1 MTRTE
6 QLTEPAL
13 NLQLANC
20 KASTGAHTSGEARRG
35 RCKKKRG
42 LQKGKPEQRWPAGKE
57 EAGGLTPR
65 GTSLA
70 GRYLRV
76 VGVGVVVPPGGVQRE
91 DSTSGSQASPQG
103 WPEGHTPTKSLPG
116 PQQLARSPTKVPC
129 NLYALSPT
137 SQHRVPLTSPNKPHA
152 SVLECNVRPSTKRL
166 SGQGQP
172 GWVSQLCD
180 AGCLPCGVLT
190 MDL

>member
-1 MTRTE
+1 MTRTG

-129 NLYALSPT
+129 NLYALSLT
-137 SQHRVPLTSPNKPHA
+137 SQHRVPLTSPNKLAQVCWNAMSDQVQSA
-152 SVLECNVRPSTKRL
+152 SLDK
-166 SGQGQP
+166 
-172 GWVSQLCD
+172 VSLDGLANCVTQVVFPV
-180 AGCLPCGVLT
+180 GS
-190 MDL
+190 